1 LLTKLRNHVKRIFE
15 SIALAISKTGIGPNT
30 ITLFS
35 LVFSFLAFLSIYLHN
50 SKLLFFVFLMLLGLM
65 DVLDGSLAR
74 VTGKVTAFGG
84 FLDSTIDRVSDALI
98 LYSLKYFGFR
108 DELVVMLIVVS
119 LMISYTRARAEAL
132 GVKMEGIGI
141 IERAE
146 RILFVA
152 GIAVLS
158 LFSYF
163 LSISVF
169 LVFLVLSIVTLLH
182 RIIYVYMVLCGSGS
196 KNS

>member
-1 LLTKLRNHVKRIFE
+1 MLTKLRNHVKRIFE

-163 LSISVF
+163 LSILVF

>member
-1 LLTKLRNHVKRIFE
+1 MLTKLRNRVKKIFE

-35 LVFSFLAFLSIYLHN
+35 LVFSFLAFLSIYLYN
-50 SKLLFFVFLMLLGLM
+50 SKLLFLVFLMLSGLM

-84 FLDSTIDRVSDALI
+84 FLDSTIDRISDAFI
-98 LYSLKYFGFR
+98 LYSLKYLGFR
-108 DELVVMLIVVS
+108 DELVVTVIVVS

-152 GIAVLS
+152 GIVVLS

-163 LSISVF
+163 LSILVF
-169 LVFLVLSIVTLLH
+169 LVFLALSIVTLLH
-182 RIIYVYMVLCGSGS
+182 RIIHVYMVLCGKGS
-196 KNS
+196 KSL

>member
-1 LLTKLRNHVKRIFE
+1 MLTKLRNHVKRIFE

-30 ITLFS
+30 ITLLS

-182 RIIYVYMVLCGSGS
+182 RIIYVYMVLCGRGS
-196 KNS
+196 KSS